1 VRRAGAVVLAAAA
14 LAGCGSTPPD
24 LFQVERTGEGHNA
37 RLDMVVNDGG
47 EVTCNGHGHPLDAKR
62 LLQAREL
69 ARDLGKQAKLGLEL
83 PPGPGSVLAYRV
95 RLEAGTVAFADT
107 SRNLPSVFTR
117 VELFTR
123 DVSEDVCAIK
133 R

>member
-1 VRRAGAVVLAAAA
+1 VRRALVALLAVAT

-24 LFQVERTGEGHNA
+24 LFEVKRTGEGTNA

-47 EVTCNGHGHPLDAKR
+47 AVTCNGRDHPLDAKR
-62 LLQAREL
+62 LLQARQL
-69 ARDLGKQAKLGLEL
+69 ARDLEKQAQLGLEL

-95 RLEAGTVAFADT
+95 RLESGTVAFADT
-107 SRNLPSVFTR
+107 SRDLPTVFTR